1 MQIDPNLSVGAL
13 ARTASQPPAAAPKAK
28 IEHDH
33 ATFGQSDALQ
43 QALKDTPAVRGDKVE
58 QAIVLIGQVDYPPP
72 QVIRRI
78 SSLLA
83 MNLQAD

>member
-1 MQIDPNLSVGAL
+1 MQIDPNLSVGAV
-13 ARTASQPPAAAPKAK
+13 ARTASQLPQAMAKAK
-28 IEHDH
+28 VEQDQ
-33 ATFGQSDALQ
+33 AVFGQSEALSQ
-43 QALKDTPAVRGDKVE
+43 ELKDTPAVRSNEVDR
-58 QAIVLIGQVDYPPP
+58 AMVLIGQVEYPPP